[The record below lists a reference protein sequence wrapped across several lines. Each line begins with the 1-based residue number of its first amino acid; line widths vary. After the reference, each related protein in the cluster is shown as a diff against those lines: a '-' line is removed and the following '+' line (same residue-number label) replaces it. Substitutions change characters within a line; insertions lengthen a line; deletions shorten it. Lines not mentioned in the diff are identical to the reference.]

1 MHMSDEKSFLKT
13 AETSLESVLFAS
25 RWLLAPFYLG
35 LAASLIVLL
44 IKFVAE
50 LGHIAA
56 HAFSATESEVILGVL
71 ALVDLALTGSLIV
84 IVIFSGYENFVSRI
98 DHGNHTDWPEWMGK
112 IDFSG
117 LKLKLLSSIVAI
129 SGIQLLKQFMAIDKV
144 SDRDIM
150 WLVIVHVVFVVSA
163 VLLALSDRLT
173 AHSGGHDK
181 KLGLGGGGSG
191 SGPKTASQ
199 HTPQP
204 ALGQPSATGTAVT
217 AEAPNAPRT
226 SATAAAAGAHGPAA
240 PPAPGTV
247 RSTSVHV
254 ERVEVQRRSAKPN
267 TSRQQQTDAK
277 AKTDKDAATTR
288 QRAAEPDEQLLPGER
303 PPTVKRRLH

>member
-181 KLGLGGGGSG
+181 KLGPGGGG
-191 SGPKTASQ
+191 SGPKTASP

-217 AEAPNAPRT
+217 AEAPDAPRT
-226 SATAAAAGAHGPAA
+226 SATAAAAAAHGPAA